1 MMLLVDMEDDGLVV
15 FPTHRMVKDFLGFD
29 EKALLQSV
37 EKYFTVS
44 KIDDLSLIETA
55 LQNEQKA
62 FSLYTGKDYFYLLVL
77 RDYDAMRNRLPDKS
91 PAYQGLDVSIL
102 HTLILEEN
110 FGIDPENM
118 ADQKNLVYTRD
129 VSEAIEDVRNGKFQC
144 SFKIGRA
151 SCRERV

>member
-1 MMLLVDMEDDGLVV
+1 MC
-15 FPTHRMVKDFLGFD
+15 
-29 EKALLQSV
+29 
-37 EKYFTVS
+37 
-44 KIDDLSLIETA
+44 
-55 LQNEQKA
+55 
-62 FSLYTGKDYFYLLVL
+62 
-77 RDYDAMRNRLPDKS
+77 NRLPDKS

-144 SFKIGRA
+144 SFILNATKVSEIKDISLANEKMPQKSTYFYPKVITGL
-151 SCRERV
+151 VMNKFI